1 MKPKVGI
8 IGTGYA
14 GLVTGACLAELG
26 FEVLCG
32 DIDQKKVDLINQ
44 GIPPIFE
51 NGLDELIKDSREKNL
66 LRATTNTSEVVRF
79 SDIIFICTGTPSGED
94 GSINLDQVEAAAKAI
109 AQALKESDQFK
120 TIVVKSTVIPGT
132 TESFVKPILELLS
145 GKQVGKDFGLAMNPE
160 FLKEGLAIQD
170 FRVPDRVVI
179 GAEDNNSFESVKR
192 LYESF
197 ECPIMH
203 VDTSTA
209 EMIKYA
215 SNAFLAIK
223 VSFINEIANMSE
235 VMGADVTE
243 VARGLGFDKR
253 ISPRFLRPGLGFGG
267 SCFPKDVRALAS
279 AAKSH
284 GISAHTLDAAL
295 KVNEAQ
301 PLRAVKLLEQEI
313 NLDNKRIALLGLAF
327 KPDTDDVRE
336 SRAIPLAEELI
347 RKGAI
352 VIAYDPLAL
361 ENAKA
366 FLPEEAIFVDSV
378 KSVLTSADAA
388 ILVTEWDELR
398 NLGPK
403 EFSTMN
409 GKLIIDG
416 RRVLDWRTL
425 EKAGFNV
432 KVIGN
437 VN

>member
-1 MKPKVGI
+1 MKPKVGM

-14 GLVTGACLAELG
+14 GLVTGACFAELG

-32 DIDQKKVDLINQ
+32 DIDQKKVDLINR

-51 NGLDELIKDSREKNL
+51 TGLADLLKDLRDKNL
-66 LRATTNTSEVVRF
+66 LRATTDTSEVVQF
-79 SDIIFICTGTPSGED
+79 SDIIFICTGTPSTED
-94 GSINLDQVEAAAKAI
+94 GSINLDQIEAASKDI
-109 AQALKESDQFK
+109 ARALKDAEGFK
-120 TIVVKSTVIPGT
+120 IIVVKSTVIPGI
-132 TESFVKPILELLS
+132 TENFVKPLLERFS
-145 GKQVGKDFGLAMNPE
+145 GKQAGVDFGLAMNPE

-179 GAEDNNSFESVKR
+179 GTEDEKSFESVKI

-197 ECPIMH
+197 TCPIMH

-235 VMGADVTE
+235 VMGADVSE

-253 ISPRFLRPGLGFGG
+253 ISPQFLRPGLGFGG
-267 SCFPKDVRALAS
+267 SCFPKDVKALAS

-295 KVNEAQ
+295 KVNESQ
-301 PLRAVKLLEQEI
+301 PLRAVEMLEEEI
-313 NLDNKRIALLGLAF
+313 NLENKKIALLGIAF

-336 SRAIPLAEELI
+336 SRVIPIAEELI
-347 RKGAI
+347 RKGAT

-361 ENAKA
+361 ENAKY
-366 FLPEEAIFVDSV
+366 FLPETSILVDNV
-378 KSVLTSADAA
+378 NAALRSADAA

-398 NLGPK
+398 NLGPE
-403 EFSTMN
+403 EFSSMS

-416 RRVLDWRTL
+416 RRVLDWKKL
-425 EKAGFNV
+425 SQAGFTV